1 MDNKN
6 KPLIIGVSLIALA
19 VVMLAVIMLVRGRGN
34 ETSTSKFETIDDV
47 KSMVKSIYS
56 DLGDTLPALEF
67 QKLNSS
73 TESWK
78 YFTGLSDSSN
88 VKFAVVSEPLMNAQA
103 YSLVVLKV
111 KDVSKIES
119 MKQEMYDNIDMAK
132 WICVSAEKL
141 YITNSDDIIFMVMAS
156 DDWATPVYNGFKK
169 YVNNNIGKELTKT
182 DSGDINL
189 PGEMSDDKPI
199 A

>member
-1 MDNKN
+1 MDSKN

-34 ETSTSKFETIDDV
+34 ETSTSKFETVDDV
-47 KSMVKSIYS
+47 KKIVKSIYNE
-56 DLGDTLPALEF
+56 LGDKLPELAF
-67 QKLNSS
+67 QNVDTSLDSLKS
-73 TESWK
+73 
-78 YFTGLSDSSN
+78 YTGLSDSSN
-88 VKFAVVSEPLMNAQA
+88 VEFAVVSEPLMNAQA

-111 KDVSKIES
+111 KDISKIES

-141 YITNSDDIIFMVMAS
+141 YITNSDNIIFMVMAS

>member
-1 MDNKN
+1 MDSKN

-56 DLGDTLPALEF
+56 DLGDILPALEF
-67 QKLNSS
+67 QKINSS
-73 TESWK
+73 TESLN

-111 KDVSKIES
+111 KDTSKIES
-119 MKQEMYDNIDMAK
+119 MKQEMYDNINMAK

-156 DDWATPVYNGFKK
+156 DEWATPVYNGFKK

>member
-1 MDNKN
+1 MDSKN

-19 VVMLAVIMLVRGRGN
+19 VVMLVVIMLVRGRGN

>member
-1 MDNKN
+1 MDSKN

-19 VVMLAVIMLVRGRGN
+19 VVMLVVIMYVRGRDN
-34 ETSTSKFETIDDV
+34 QNNTSKFKTAGDV
-47 KSMVKSIYS
+47 KTMIKSIYK

-67 QKLNSS
+67 QGINDS
-73 TESWK
+73 TEAWK
-78 YFTGLSDSSN
+78 YYTGLSDSSN
-88 VKFAVVSEPLMNAQA
+88 VDYIVISEPLMNAQA

-111 KDVSKIES
+111 KDTSKIES

-132 WICVSAEKL
+132 WICVSADKM

-156 DDWATPVYNGFKK
+156 EDWATPVYNSFKK
-169 YVNNNIGKELTKT
+169 YVNNNIGKELTET
-182 DSGDINL
+182 ENGSTNL
-189 PGEMSDDKPI
+189 PGEMTDVEPV

>member
-34 ETSTSKFETIDDV
+34 ETSTSKFGTVDDV
-47 KSMVKSIYS
+47 KTMVKSIYK
-56 DLGDTLPALEF
+56 DLGDILPALEF
-67 QKLNSS
+67 QKINSS
-73 TESWK
+73 TESLN

-111 KDVSKIES
+111 KDTSKIES
-119 MKQEMYDNIDMAK
+119 MKQEMYDNINMAK

-156 DDWATPVYNGFKK
+156 DEWATPVYNGFKK

>member
-34 ETSTSKFETIDDV
+34 ETSTSKFGTVDDV
-47 KSMVKSIYS
+47 KTMVKSIYK
-56 DLGDTLPALEF
+56 DLGDILPALEF
-67 QKLNSS
+67 QKINNS
-73 TESWK
+73 TESLN

-111 KDVSKIES
+111 KDVSKIED
-119 MKQEMYDNIDMAK
+119 MKQEMYENINMAK

>member
-34 ETSTSKFETIDDV
+34 ETSTSKFRTVDDV
-47 KSMVKSIYS
+47 KTMVKSIYK
-56 DLGDTLPALEF
+56 DLGDILPALEF
-67 QKLNSS
+67 QKINSS
-73 TESWK
+73 TESLN

-111 KDVSKIES
+111 KDTSKIES

-141 YITNSDDIIFMVMAS
+141 YITNSNDIIFMVMAS
-156 DDWATPVYNGFKK
+156 DDWATPVYNEFKK

>member
-1 MDNKN
+1 MDSKN

-34 ETSTSKFETIDDV
+34 ETSTSKFETVDDV
-47 KSMVKSIYS
+47 KKIVKSIYNE
-56 DLGDTLPALEF
+56 LGDKLPELAF
-67 QKLNSS
+67 QNVDTSLDSLKS
-73 TESWK
+73 
-78 YFTGLSDSSN
+78 YTGLSDSSN
-88 VKFAVVSEPLMNAQA
+88 VEFAVVSEPLMNAQA

-141 YITNSDDIIFMVMAS
+141 YITNSDNIIFMVMAS

-182 DSGDINL
+182 ENGSTNL
-189 PGEMSDDKPI
+189 PGEMTDAEPV

>member
-34 ETSTSKFETIDDV
+34 ETSTSKFGTVDDV
-47 KSMVKSIYS
+47 KTMVKSIYK
-56 DLGDTLPALEF
+56 DLGDILPALEF
-67 QKLNSS
+67 QKLNNS
-73 TESWK
+73 TESLN

-88 VKFAVVSEPLMNAQA
+88 VKFTVVSEPLMNAQA

-111 KDVSKIES
+111 KDVSKIED
-119 MKQEMYDNIDMAK
+119 MKQEMYENINMAK

-182 DSGDINL
+182 DSGDIDL

>member
-34 ETSTSKFETIDDV
+34 ETSTSKFGTVDDV
-47 KSMVKSIYS
+47 KTMVKSIYK
-56 DLGDTLPALEF
+56 DLGDILPALEF
-67 QKLNSS
+67 QKINSS
-73 TESWK
+73 TESLN

-111 KDVSKIES
+111 KDTSKIES
-119 MKQEMYDNIDMAK
+119 MKQEMYDNINMAK

-199 A
+199 D

>member
-1 MDNKN
+1 MDSKN

-34 ETSTSKFETIDDV
+34 ETSTSKFETVDDV
-47 KSMVKSIYS
+47 KKIVKSIYNE
-56 DLGDTLPALEF
+56 LGDKLPELAF
-67 QKLNSS
+67 QNVDTSLDSLKS
-73 TESWK
+73 
-78 YFTGLSDSSN
+78 YTGLSDSSN
-88 VKFAVVSEPLMNAQA
+88 VEFAVVSEPLMNAQA

-141 YITNSDDIIFMVMAS
+141 YITNSDNIIFMVMAS

>member
-1 MDNKN
+1 MNNKN

-34 ETSTSKFETIDDV
+34 ETSTSKFGTVDDV
-47 KSMVKSIYS
+47 KTMVKSIYK
-56 DLGDTLPALEF
+56 DLGDILPALEF
-67 QKLNSS
+67 QKINNS
-73 TESWK
+73 TESLN

-111 KDVSKIES
+111 KDVSKIED
-119 MKQEMYDNIDMAK
+119 MKQEMYDNINMAK

-156 DDWATPVYNGFKK
+156 DDWATPVYNEFKK